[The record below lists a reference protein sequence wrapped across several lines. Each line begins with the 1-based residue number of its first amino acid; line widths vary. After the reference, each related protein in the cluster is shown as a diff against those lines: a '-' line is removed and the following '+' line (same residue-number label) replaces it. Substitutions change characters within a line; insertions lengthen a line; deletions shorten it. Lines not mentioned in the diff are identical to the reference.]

1 MLDTSGEGLHK
12 RGYRRQ
18 STLAPIK
25 ETLACAMLDLGRI
38 YPDSTVQDPF
48 CGIGTLCIEAAMK
61 ALHIAPG
68 LHRRFAA
75 ERYAFVPAGTFQRA
89 RADALEQV
97 VRDAPFEAVGFDIDG
112 DAVALAAH
120 NAKLAGVASHVRF
133 YRADVKDF
141 APRAGSLVFTNPP
154 YGERLG
160 DAGTAAALERT
171 LGQRLAACS
180 VKGAYIIT
188 ADADF
193 EAHFGRKAQR
203 RRKLYNGMIP
213 CQVYMYY

>member
-1 MLDTSGEGLHK
+1 
-12 RGYRRQ
+12 
-18 STLAPIK
+18 
-25 ETLACAMLDLGRI
+25 
-38 YPDSTVQDPF
+38 
-48 CGIGTLCIEAAMK
+48 MK

-141 APRAGSLVFTNPP
+141 ARA
-154 YGERLG
+154 R
-160 DAGTAAALERT
+160 AALCLQTRPMASAWAMPERPP
-171 LGQRLAACS
+171 RWSARWASAWRRAA
-180 VKGAYIIT
+180 
-188 ADADF
+188 
-193 EAHFGRKAQR
+193 
-203 RRKLYNGMIP
+203 
-213 CQVYMYY
+213 

>member
-1 MLDTSGEGLHK
+1 M
-12 RGYRRQ
+12 
-18 STLAPIK
+18 
-25 ETLACAMLDLGRI
+25 
-38 YPDSTVQDPF
+38 
-48 CGIGTLCIEAAMK
+48 
-61 ALHIAPG
+61 
-68 LHRRFAA
+68 
-75 ERYAFVPAGTFQRA
+75 
-89 RADALEQV
+89 
-97 VRDAPFEAVGFDIDG
+97 
-112 DAVALAAH
+112 
-120 NAKLAGVASHVRF
+120 
-133 YRADVKDF
+133 
-141 APRAGSLVFTNPP
+141 FTNPP

>member
-1 MLDTSGEGLHK
+1 M
-12 RGYRRQ
+12 
-18 STLAPIK
+18 
-25 ETLACAMLDLGRI
+25 
-38 YPDSTVQDPF
+38 
-48 CGIGTLCIEAAMK
+48 
-61 ALHIAPG
+61 
-68 LHRRFAA
+68 
-75 ERYAFVPAGTFQRA
+75 
-89 RADALEQV
+89 
-97 VRDAPFEAVGFDIDG
+97 
-112 DAVALAAH
+112 
-120 NAKLAGVASHVRF
+120 RF
-133 YRADVKDF
+133 YKADVKDF

-160 DAGTAAALERT
+160 DAAGAAALERT

-193 EAHFGRKAQR
+193 EAHFGRRAQR

>member
-1 MLDTSGEGLHK
+1 
-12 RGYRRQ
+12 
-18 STLAPIK
+18 
-25 ETLACAMLDLGRI
+25 MLDLGRI

-48 CGIGTLCIEAAMK
+48 CGSGTLCIEAAMK

-68 LHRRFAA
+68 LRRRFAA
-75 ERYAFVPAGTFQRA
+75 ERYAFVPAGTFERA
-89 RADALEQV
+89 RAAALEQV
-97 VRDAPFEAVGFDIDG
+97 VRDAPFEAVGFDIDES
-112 DAVALAAH
+112 AVALAAH
-120 NAKLAGVASHVRF
+120 NARLAGVDAHVRF
-133 YRADVKDF
+133 YKADVKDF
-141 APRAGSLVFTNPP
+141 APRADSLVFTNPP

-160 DAGTAAALERT
+160 DAAGAAALERT

-193 EAHFGRKAQR
+193 EAHFGRRAQR

>member
-1 MLDTSGEGLHK
+1 MPRAGALWRRTATPHSGAAAT
-12 RGYRRQ
+12 RGALCWRK
-18 STLAPIK
+18 I
-25 ETLACAMLDLGRI
+25 CA
-38 YPDSTVQDPF
+38 
-48 CGIGTLCIEAAMK
+48 
-61 ALHIAPG
+61 
-68 LHRRFAA
+68 
-75 ERYAFVPAGTFQRA
+75 
-89 RADALEQV
+89 
-97 VRDAPFEAVGFDIDG
+97 
-112 DAVALAAH
+112 
-120 NAKLAGVASHVRF
+120 
-133 YRADVKDF
+133 
-141 APRAGSLVFTNPP
+141 AGSLVFTNPP